1 MHFGGKF
8 KMIELKLEVIRFHN
22 EDVIAT
28 SGAFELTSGETYVT
42 LYDEYI
48 ESGNVYNYSYDF
60 LRFKYAPGEE
70 DHMAIY
76 GAFGSSSTVSN
87 KYTYAW
93 YDSGSSNWYTENK
106 TKGTYG
112 GNYPTEGN

>member
-1 MHFGGKF
+1 MEKL
-8 KMIELKLEVIRFHN
+8 ELKVIRFNN

-28 SGAFELTSGETYVT
+28 SGAFALTAGETYVT

-60 LRFKYAPGEE
+60 LRFMYNPGEE
-70 DHMAIY
+70 NHMAVY
-76 GAFGSSSTVSN
+76 GAFGSSSSVSN

-93 YDSGSSNWYTENK
+93 YDGDSSNWYTENK

-112 GNYPTEGN
+112 GVYPTEGN